1 MVLDLNYGV
10 FEVLCRAWHCVCVC
24 VQNFNLMVSVLTWLE
39 AWLPCVTYP
48 HRYLPMHLLSFCPI
62 NSAVWRPLP
71 LTVGLLCGFWS
82 SSYPDLDEWWSG
94 VVGGVTSWMSGLTE
108 CVVVSQ
114 GVFLTTELMSS
125 LRDPYRFN
133 FLRLLFS
140 STASI
145 VFCNINNFLLVF
157 TW

>member
-1 MVLDLNYGV
+1 
-10 FEVLCRAWHCVCVC
+10 
-24 VQNFNLMVSVLTWLE
+24 
-39 AWLPCVTYP
+39 
-48 HRYLPMHLLSFCPI
+48 
-62 NSAVWRPLP
+62 
-71 LTVGLLCGFWS
+71 
-82 SSYPDLDEWWSG
+82 
-94 VVGGVTSWMSGLTE
+94 MSGLTE

-157 TW
+157 T